1 MAAKKKS
8 VRIEDIADAT
18 DIDLDL
24 VRKVLKEVP
33 GVAVPRDTQD
43 KIFKTARKLGYDFR
57 KLKIGKRMQ
66 YRKETLDEIL
76 EKVGE
81 NPGWSRSD
89 IVKYLKE
96 SRGLVDRVHRRVFR
110 EEFGEEAP

>member
-1 MAAKKKS
+1 VPAKKKS
-8 VRIEDIADAT
+8 VRIEDIAEAT
-18 DIDLDL
+18 GVDLGL
-24 VRKVLKEVP
+24 VKRVLKEIP
-33 GVAVPRDTQD
+33 GLAVSRDTQD

-76 EKVGE
+76 EKIGE
-81 NPGWSRSD
+81 NTGWNRSD

-96 SRGLVDRVHRRVFR
+96 SRGLVDRVHQRVFR
-110 EEFGEEAP
+110 EEFGEEVQ